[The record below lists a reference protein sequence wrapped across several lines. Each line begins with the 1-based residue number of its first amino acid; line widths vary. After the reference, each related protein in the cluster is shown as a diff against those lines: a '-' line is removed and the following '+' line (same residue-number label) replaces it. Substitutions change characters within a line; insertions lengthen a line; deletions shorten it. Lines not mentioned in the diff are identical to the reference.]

1 MVPKSHLRCVPS
13 KKDDQND
20 VISKKESLKEKV
32 MHIKAPSLFLF
43 YFLSQPFIFVH
54 IPLIF
59 LSTKYTSSSI
69 FSIAYS
75 MIFVRYFIPHCIIFQ
90 NTYFTKYGD

>member
-43 YFLSQPFIFVH
+43 YFLS
-54 IPLIF
+54 
-59 LSTKYTSSSI
+59 
-69 FSIAYS
+69 
-75 MIFVRYFIPHCIIFQ
+75 
-90 NTYFTKYGD
+90 